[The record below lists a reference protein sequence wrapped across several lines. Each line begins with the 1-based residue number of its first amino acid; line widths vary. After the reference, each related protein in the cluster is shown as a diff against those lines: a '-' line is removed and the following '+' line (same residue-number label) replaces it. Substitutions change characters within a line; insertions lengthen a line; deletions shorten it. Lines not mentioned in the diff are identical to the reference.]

1 VAAPQAKF
9 LGKNRIVSVSPC
21 KSAVTVAASRCL
33 ASPGGNQDGRG
44 EGFPAR
50 LHSGQDSRPTRALV
64 RYAAASRGRKIYFA
78 AGENPV
84 LSVFVVASAFR
95 PHQGRRKMKQSWHG
109 CMIVGVVAF
118 GSMVSPAVAQQQ
130 PKQQPTQQ
138 QRPAQQPV
146 QQRPAQQP
154 QTYVPAHPSA
164 AGQLNTAAQGPAKA
178 APTFDGGRGTP
189 STPVHVQTS
198 TTTANAVTIA
208 AQQNAAEL
216 ARRNTRANPA
226 TRLDNHPVPP
236 PGSH

>member
-1 VAAPQAKF
+1 
-9 LGKNRIVSVSPC
+9 L
-21 KSAVTVAASRCL
+21 
-33 ASPGGNQDGRG
+33 
-44 EGFPAR
+44 
-50 LHSGQDSRPTRALV
+50 LV
-64 RYAAASRGRKIYFA
+64 RLSAMLATPPAQKVAFA

-84 LSVFVVASAFR
+84 LSVFSLHSLFVR
-95 PHQGRRKMKQSWHG
+95 IRGDENMKRNWHSY
-109 CMIVGVVAF
+109 MIIGVVAF
-118 GSMVSPAVAQQQ
+118 GSVVSPAVAQQQ
-130 PKQQPTQQ
+130 PVQQ

-154 QTYVPAHPSA
+154 QTYVPARPSA
-164 AGQLNTAAQGPAKA
+164 GSQLNTAAQGPAKA

-198 TTTANAVTIA
+198 TTTANAATIA

-236 PGSH
+236 AGSH